1 MLQRS
6 KEVRMKTAQWTLG
19 LAGVVLMSLA
29 LACEQENSPTA
40 PARGKSAALS
50 AGAEWGLSESA
61 EPAFTTIDVPGAIFT
76 ESNDIGPTDDIVGRY
91 GSSDGK
97 SHGYLLHEG
106 MFTTID
112 FSPTFTSAIGIN
124 PSGDIVGRYQTADRT
139 FHGFL
144 LSAAGTF
151 TSLDVPGA
159 TATSAFGIN
168 PRGDI
173 VGGYCSPGPCPAAV
187 QTGLNHGFLLRDGT
201 YSSIDFPGALL
212 TQAWKINAAGE
223 VAGRYKS
230 PDGRWHAFLMSDGAF
245 TSIDVPGAIQTVS
258 FPPQVGM
265 NAAGDVVGSYCAAEP
280 CPLLVTDNFV
290 SVHGFLRSWEDRDNA
305 GQVTTIDFPGASGG
319 GAFGIN
325 TRGDIVGAYFD
336 ASHRTHGFLRSRG
349 DALLP
354 VTGTFILTFEPVSVW
369 QADGNTVTDFT
380 FHEQI
385 SGSIAG
391 MRVGTGTLVVHPD
404 GTVTADDA
412 GVFTGTVDG
421 VPGSVIIAVRAEGT
435 FASLTAIA
443 TFDGSS
449 GTGGLRGLRGTVR
462 VTGAATGPTT
472 LAGSYEGQ
480 VHFQAMATEDD

>member
-1 MLQRS
+1 
-6 KEVRMKTAQWTLG
+6 MKTTWAFG
-19 LAGVVLMSLA
+19 LTGLVLMSLTV
-29 LACEQENSPTA
+29 ACEHESPPTA
-40 PARGKSAALS
+40 PPATSTALAAS
-50 AGAEWGLSESA
+50 QQGSLSEGA
-61 EPAFTTIDVPGAIFT
+61 DPTFATIDVPGAIFT
-76 ESNDIGPTDDIVGRY
+76 ESNDIGPTGDIVGRY

-97 SHGYLLHEG
+97 SHGYLLQEG

-112 FSPTFTSAIGIN
+112 FSPTFTGAVGIN
-124 PSGDIVGRYQTADRT
+124 PSGDIVGRYQTADRKY
-139 FHGFL
+139 HGFL
-144 LSAAGTF
+144 LSAAGNF

-159 TATSAFGIN
+159 SATSAFGIN

-187 QTGLNHGFLLRDGT
+187 QNGLNHGFLLRDGT

-230 PDGRWHAFLMSDGAF
+230 PDGKWHAFLMSDGAF

-290 SVHGFLRSWEDRDNA
+290 TVHGFLWRREDRDDA
-305 GQVTTIDFPGASGG
+305 RQVTTVDFPGASGG

-325 TRGDIVGAYFD
+325 ARGDIVGAYFD
-336 ASHRTHGFLRSRG
+336 ASHRTHGFLRSSEP
-349 DALLP
+349 AP
-354 VTGTFILTFEPVSVW
+354 VPISGTFILTFEPVSVR
-369 QADGNTVTDFT
+369 QADGNTNTDFT

-391 MRVGTGTLVVHPD
+391 VRVGTGTLVVHPD
-404 GTVTADDA
+404 GTVTAEDA
-412 GVFTGTVDG
+412 GIFTGTVAG

-435 FASLTAIA
+435 FASFTAIA

-449 GTGGLRGLRGTVR
+449 GTGGLRGLEGKVT

-472 LAGSYEGQ
+472 LAGSYDGQ
-480 VHFQAMATEDD
+480 VHF

>member
-1 MLQRS
+1 MN
-6 KEVRMKTAQWTLG
+6 TAQWTLG

-40 PARGKSAALS
+40 LARGKSAALS
-50 AGAEWGLSESA
+50 ASAEGSLSEGA
-61 EPAFTTIDVPGAIFT
+61 DPTFTTIDVPGAIFT
-76 ESNDIGPTDDIVGRY
+76 ESNDIGPTGDIVGRY

-106 MFTTID
+106 VFTTID
-112 FSPTFTSAIGIN
+112 FSPTFTGAVGIN
-124 PSGDIVGRYQTADRT
+124 PSGDIVGRYQTADGR
-139 FHGFL
+139 FHGYL
-144 LSAAGTF
+144 LSAGTF
-151 TSLDVPGA
+151 TSLDFPRA
-159 TATSAFGIN
+159 AATSAFGIN
-168 PRGDI
+168 ARGDI
-173 VGGYCSPGPCPAAV
+173 VGGYCDPASCPPG
-187 QTGLNHGFLLRDGT
+187 GNLGKHGFVLRGGT
-201 YSSIDFPGALL
+201 FSSIDFPGAVL
-212 TQAWKINAAGE
+212 TQAWKINAAGQ

-230 PDGRWHAFLMSDGAF
+230 TDGKWHAFLMSEGAF

-280 CPLLVTDNFV
+280 CPLFPDNFV
-290 SVHGFLRSWEDRDNA
+290 TVHGFLWRREGRDDA

-325 TRGDIVGAYFD
+325 ARGDIVGAYLD
-336 ASHRTHGFLRSRG
+336 ASHRVHGFLRSSEP
-349 DALLP
+349 AP
-354 VTGTFILTFEPVSVW
+354 VPVSGTFILTFEPVSVR
-369 QADGNTVTDFT
+369 QADGNTITDFT
-380 FHEQI
+380 FREQI

-391 MRVGTGTLVVHPD
+391 VRVGTGTLVVHPD

-412 GVFTGTVDG
+412 GVFTGTVAG

-443 TFDGSS
+443 TFDESS

-480 VHFQAMATEDD
+480 VHFQAIATDDD